1 MRRIIVEYEK
11 CDGCKN
17 CSAACM
23 QAHRKTPGTIYDL
36 DLTDPENESRN
47 YILKGDDGTYRPLF
61 CRHCDEPECVMS
73 CMSGALQKDPETGIV
88 TYDETKCGSCFMC
101 VMNCPFG
108 VLEPDRMTKK
118 KVIKCDFCMSDGQE
132 PNCVKSCPKGAI
144 QPIIFTIEAT
154 YDEESD
160 DPQLTSLTGQTE
172 GEIVFLSKTY

>member
-118 KVIKCDFCMSDGQE
+118 KRLLLLKNLPLMISFG
-132 PNCVKSCPKGAI
+132 
-144 QPIIFTIEAT
+144 
-154 YDEESD
+154 
-160 DPQLTSLTGQTE
+160 SLKKIHLLIWLPVRNFGK
-172 GEIVFLSKTY
+172 FLILFSFKILPE